1 MMCSMLSREKAHPA
15 LLITSAGGTPE
26 WVSSFEALKLAVGMC
41 DFTCCQRNHTFPG
54 IGVVP
59 CDRDIT
65 REILERMIDSKV
77 EHLFKID
84 NVKLARL
91 VHIMTPWW
99 TRTPNSSSSTLTK
112 ECTSLSVLKDQ
123 LKWDDRLDG
132 QDKDTPW
139 TDRAGISLLLYAVG
153 INSVSILKEIL
164 QVFEDRQKQLLSW
177 RFSKEGVVDVG
188 IPGHMTVLYGAMSFA
203 SPEFV
208 VALLDA
214 GANANSTDIMDI
226 DPLMA
231 ACALGR
237 LDNAKTWFTKVKK
250 WKVDRQNAK
259 FGSTA
264 LHVAV
269 YMGPKKLDLV
279 KYLVRPFFLIFFL
292 TILHQ
297 LIHQSH
303 RYMTKRQIFISQTK
317 VEHLL

>member
-65 REILERMIDSKV
+65 REILETMIASKV
-77 EHLFKID
+77 EHLYKI
-84 NVKLARL
+84 NQIKLARFFHCM
-91 VHIMTPWW
+91 VHWW
-99 TRTPNSSSSTLTK
+99 TRRPSPSTRVQRC
-112 ECTSLSVLKDQ
+112 ESLADLKHQ
-123 LKWDDRLDG
+123 IKWDENVDG
-132 QDKDTPW
+132 QDTIMPW
-139 TDRAGISLLLYAVG
+139 IDRQGIS
-153 INSVSILKEIL
+153 ILGYGVILNEIHVVKEIL
-164 QVFEDRQKQLLSW
+164 ELYESQQSHLLAW
-177 RFSKEGVVDVG
+177 KLPKEGVIEVG
-188 IPGHMTVLYGAMSFA
+188 IPGHMTVLYGAMCFA
-203 SPEFV
+203 SPEIV

-214 GANANSTDIMDI
+214 GADANSTDIMDI

-237 LDNAKTWFTKVKK
+237 LDNARTWFTKLKH

-259 FGSTA
+259 FGTTA

-279 KYLVRPFFLIFFL
+279 KYLVRPYFSFSF
-292 TILHQ
+292 
-297 LIHQSH
+297 S
-303 RYMTKRQIFISQTK
+303 
-317 VEHLL
+317 

>member
-65 REILERMIDSKV
+65 REILETMIASKV
-77 EHLFKID
+77 EHLYKTHQI
-84 NVKLARL
+84 KLARL
-91 VHIMTPWW
+91 FHCMTQWW
-99 TRTPNSSSSTLTK
+99 TRRPSPSTLVK
-112 ECTSLSVLKDQ
+112 RCESLVDLKRQ
-123 LKWDDRLDG
+123 LKWDESIDG
-132 QDKDTPW
+132 QDTTSPW
-139 TDRAGISLLLYAVG
+139 TDRCDI
-153 INSVSILKEIL
+153 SILAYGVAVNEVNVVREIL
-164 QVFEDRQKQLLSW
+164 NLFENQIPQLLAW
-177 RFSKEGVVDVG
+177 RFPKKGVVEVG
-188 IPGHMTVLYGAMSFA
+188 IPGLSTCLYGAMCFA
-203 SPEFV
+203 SPEIV

-214 GANANSTDIMDI
+214 GAGTETTDIMGN
-226 DPLMA
+226 DPLIA
-231 ACALGR
+231 ACGIGR
-237 LDNAKTWFTKVKK
+237 LDNVKTWFAKFKH

-279 KYLVRPFFLIFFL
+279 KYLVRPFFLVLFL

-297 LIHQSH
+297 LIHQIH
-303 RYMTKRQIFISQTK
+303 RYMTKRPIFISQTRA
-317 VEHLL
+317 EHLL